1 MVLEDAAL
9 ERSLLNA
16 IYFKK
21 CNNQYLLFKRNIR
34 VLKDKLIN
42 YHYLQICQHAS
53 KVNISMQKS
62 AAVFHCSYLLA
73 KKATRLE
80 KLFIAGWECKSH
92 GLE

>member
-16 IYFKK
+16 TYFKK

-62 AAVFHCSYLLA
+62 AAVFQCSYLLA